1 MIKPTGA
8 TNTRHGRGWRTLAI
22 SSLAVL
28 AIFLDTTVLFV
39 AFPDIVRTFSGVSP
53 ASLSW
58 VLNAYTITFAAFLIP
73 AGKIADRV
81 GHKRAFLTGSAAFT
95 LASLLCAVA
104 PNVEAL
110 VAFRILQALGAAT
123 LLPSSLALVLRA
135 YPREKIPVA
144 VGVWGST
151 GALAAAIGPTLGA
164 ALVEAAGWRLVFLI
178 NLPVGLVT
186 VAGGLYMLDES
197 RDATSRIPAL
207 AGVILVAAAA
217 ALVSLGIVQADDWG
231 WTDARTWGSLLAG
244 TLLLGVFVA
253 HQRRSN
259 APALDFDLFESANY
273 RWANLATTV
282 FSLAFTAMFFGSIL
296 FLVDAWRWSILD
308 AGLGISPG
316 PLLVA
321 LLAPV
326 FGRLAARIGQRPLLL
341 AGGLL
346 FATGGLWRLLMLG
359 GESHYVTEYLPSM
372 LFTGVGVALTL
383 PQLSSVVGQSLPA
396 NRLGVGGAA
405 NQALRQFGG
414 TLGVALVI
422 ALLGQPPSLADALHR
437 FELVWW
443 LMIAGGLLSALLA
456 LPLRTTQ
463 LAVTSPSVA
472 PQTEQAA
479 S

>member
-1 MIKPTGA
+1 MKRTEA
-8 TNTRHGRGWRTLAI
+8 TTDVDRRGWRTLAI

-39 AFPDIVRTFSGVSP
+39 AFPDIVRSFADVSP

-81 GHKRAFLTGSAAFT
+81 GHKRAFLTGSAVFT

-104 PNVEAL
+104 PSVGAL

-135 YPREKIPVA
+135 FPRERIPVA

-164 ALVEAAGWRLVFLI
+164 ALVEASGWRLVFLI
-178 NLPVGLVT
+178 NLPVGLLT
-186 VAGGLYMLDES
+186 VGSGLYLLEES
-197 RDATSRIPAL
+197 KDATSRIPAL
-207 AGVILVAAAA
+207 AGVILIAAAA
-217 ALVSLGIVQADDWG
+217 ALISLGIVQADEWG
-231 WTDARTWGSLLAG
+231 WTDARTLGSLLAG
-244 TLLLGVFVA
+244 AALLAIFIV
-253 HQRRSN
+253 HQRSTG

-282 FSLAFTAMFFGSIL
+282 FSLAFTAMFFGSVL
-296 FLVDAWRWSILD
+296 FLTDVWRWSILD

-321 LLAPV
+321 VLAPV
-326 FGRLAARIGQRPLLL
+326 FGRLAARIGQQPLLL
-341 AGGLL
+341 AGGVL
-346 FATGGLWRLLMLG
+346 FAAGGLWRLLMLG
-359 GESHYVTEYLPSM
+359 GESHYATDYLPSM
-372 LFTGVGVALTL
+372 LFTGIGVALTL

-396 NRLGVGGAA
+396 NRLGVGGAV
-405 NQALRQFGG
+405 NQAVRQFGG

-422 ALLGQPPSLADALHR
+422 ALLGQPSSLAQALDR

-443 LMIAGGLLSALLA
+443 LMIAGGLLSSLLA
-456 LPLRTTQ
+456 LPLRTTPI
-463 LAVTSPSVA
+463 AVTSPRVA
-472 PQTEQAA
+472 LDLEQAA